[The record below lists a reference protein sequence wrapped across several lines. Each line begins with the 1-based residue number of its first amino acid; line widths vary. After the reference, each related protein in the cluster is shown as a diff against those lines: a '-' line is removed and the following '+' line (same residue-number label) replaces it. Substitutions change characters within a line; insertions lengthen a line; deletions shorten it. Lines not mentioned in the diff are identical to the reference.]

1 MPEKALPQ
9 SLEVGE
15 GNIRLIR
22 FPSLVDE
29 GSSVSVR
36 LFADEHQAG
45 LAHSRGVVKL
55 VMLNSL
61 QQRNMLRKQFDRF
74 VKQNALKLPVGSAD
88 FAEQCVEACYVEALG
103 SVKTVRSREALEQ
116 VLQSAKSQVVGIG
129 DRLVALLERI
139 IVIRL
144 TLKKRLSALS
154 SAPGYLTSDVA
165 SQLERLFGP
174 KFVAESGSGDL
185 RITPDTWMRSS
196 FAWVKPHLWGPKIK
210 SIQSSWLAT
219 GKN

>member
-1 MPEKALPQ
+1 
-9 SLEVGE
+9 
-15 GNIRLIR
+15 
-22 FPSLVDE
+22 
-29 GSSVSVR
+29 
-36 LFADEHQAG
+36 
-45 LAHSRGVVKL
+45 
-55 VMLNSL
+55 
-61 QQRNMLRKQFDRF
+61 MLRKQFDRF

-174 KFVAESGSGDL
+174 KFVAESGFGRLKDYPRYLDAIEL
-185 RITPDTWMRSS
+185 RLGKAPFM
-196 FAWVKPHLWGPKIK
+196 GPKDKVDSELLAGYWQKLDIFK
-210 SIQSSWLAT
+210 NAPQTNGAESNAAKFEELRWMLEEYRVSAFAQSLKTKMPVSPARIEKAFERLKANSR
-219 GKN
+219 GQ